1 MKILVTG
8 AAGFIG
14 MHLIQTLVKD
24 KVEVVGIDNLN
35 NYYDVGLKKDR
46 LKNIGIDSIHDS
58 IDNRAVNSTKYS
70 NFNFYFEDITNRLAI
85 EKIFENE
92 KFDKVVNL
100 AAQAGVRYS
109 ITNPESY
116 INNNIMGFF
125 NILDCCRIF
134 KIKEF
139 IYASSSSVYGNDQ
152 TVPFNLN
159 ANTDSPVSIYAATKK
174 ANEILAHSYSNIY
187 KLKTIGLR
195 FFTVYGPYGRPDMA
209 YYSFTKDILS
219 GSKIKVFN
227 NGNLFRDFTFID
239 DVIQGIMLIIKNPSK
254 ILYSSSNPFYKLYN
268 IGNSKPV
275 NLLAFIEILEI
286 ELGQKAQKEYF
297 PMQLGD
303 VEITYADVSDLQN
316 ELSYSPGTSLE
327 YGIKKFIEWY
337 KEYNFYL
344 S

>member
-24 KVEVVGIDNLN
+24 KFEVVGVDNLN
-35 NYYDVGLKKDR
+35 NYYDVGLKKNR

-58 IDNRAVNSTKYS
+58 INFGAVNSTKYS
-70 NFNFYFEDITNRLAI
+70 NFNFYFEDITNRSAI

-92 KFDKVVNL
+92 KFDIVVNL

-134 KIKEF
+134 NIREF

-152 TVPFNLN
+152 IVPFSLN

-254 ILYSSSNPFYKLYN
+254 IQYSSSNPFYKLYN

-286 ELGQKAQKEYF
+286 ELGKKAQKEYL

-316 ELSYSPGTSLE
+316 ELSYSPGTPLE

-337 KEYNFYL
+337 MEYNLYK